1 MEYVMNIVY
10 VVMLVVGF
18 AILAFI
24 IDLVRGKKVKDKMSF
39 RETMDLTGLPIV
51 TFKQGDKKFNFILDT
66 GAFSSIIDSRV
77 LSNMNY
83 TPIEGTSVGYGI
95 DGKEHVMERVGVVLT
110 YKDKNYSDVFRV
122 LDMTAS
128 FDSFKRDYGVNVH
141 GLLSSSF
148 FERYKYVL
156 NYEELVAYSM
166 V

>member
-1 MEYVMNIVY
+1 MILEFIGVICIVLIVGIIVNAVM
-10 VVMLVVGF
+10 
-18 AILAFI
+18 
-24 IDLVRGKKVKDKMSF
+24 DVRKSKKDKMSF

-77 LSNMNY
+77 LNNMEY
-83 TPIEGTSVGYGI
+83 TPLAGTSVGYGI
-95 DGKEHVMERVGVVLT
+95 DGKEHTMEQVGVVLT
-110 YKDKNYSDVFRV
+110 YKDKKYSDAFRV
-122 LDMTAS
+122 LDMSAS

-156 NYEELVAYSM
+156 NYEELAAYSM

>member
-1 MEYVMNIVY
+1 MEIIWKVIF
-10 VVMLVVGF
+10 VML
-18 AILAFI
+18 LLI
-24 IDLVRGKKVKDKMSF
+24 IALIVAHFMDKSKEKAVRDRMSF

-66 GAFSSIIDSRV
+66 GAYSSIIDSRI
-77 LSNMNY
+77 LDNIEY
-83 TPIEGTSVGYGI
+83 TPLADTAVGYGI
-95 DGKEHVMERVGVVLT
+95 DGKKYTMETVGINLT
-110 YKDKNYSDVFRV
+110 YKDKQYSDAFRV

-128 FDSFKRDYGVNVH
+128 FDSFKKDFGVNVH

>member
-1 MEYVMNIVY
+1 MILEFIGVICIVLIIGIIVNAVM
-10 VVMLVVGF
+10 
-18 AILAFI
+18 
-24 IDLVRGKKVKDKMSF
+24 DVRKSKKDKMSF

-77 LSNMNY
+77 LNNMEY
-83 TPIEGTSVGYGI
+83 TPLAGTSVGYGI
-95 DGKEHVMERVGVVLT
+95 DGKEHTMEQVGVVLT
-110 YKDKNYSDVFRV
+110 YKDKKYSDAFRV
-122 LDMTAS
+122 LDMSAS

-156 NYEELVAYSM
+156 NYEELAAYSM